1 MTKHPT
7 SIRLREAVAAE
18 VEARGESRNQ
28 TINRDLDRLYALY
41 KRALREVDLSTKEA
55 MLIVD
60 SLNGTMFIDPLSA
73 TLLWANIEDSIRLDG
88 LDAKWEVDGAALVTK
103 LRGLTSIQ
111 AMAVVDA
118 AERFWADPEK
128 DIEPW
133 VRECFGIR

>member
-1 MTKHPT
+1 MVHPT
-7 SIRLREAVAAE
+7 SIRLRDTVAAE

-28 TINRDLDRLYALY
+28 IINRDLDRLYALY
-41 KRALREVDLSTKEA
+41 KRALREVDLNTKEA

-60 SLNGTMFIDPLSA
+60 SLNGTVFTDPLSA
-73 TLLWANIEDSIRLDG
+73 TLLWANIEDSIRLDD
-88 LDAKWEVDGAALVTK
+88 LDAKWDVDGAALATK